1 MNQSNKKGL
10 RTEEVEQR
18 RQQFGYNELN
28 ISSTRNILQLA
39 YEVIKEPMFLLLLGC
54 GTLYFLLAEWAE
66 GIILLSWV
74 FVIIFITFY
83 QNRKTEKALESL
95 KKLSS
100 PRALVIRNGK
110 EERIPGREIVPDD
123 LVLIHEGDRI
133 PADGF
138 LIESSHLSIDES
150 ILTGESLPVSKS
162 LTSTPTMVYSGTL
175 VVQGRALIKV
185 SYTGLNT
192 AFGKIGKS
200 LQSIEI
206 EQTKLQKEIKL
217 LIKKLFYIG
226 GGVSVIVIFAFFI
239 TRGNIVD
246 ALLNGLA
253 TAMAMLPEEFPVV
266 LSVFLAIGA
275 WRLSS
280 KNLLTRKS
288 SAIET
293 LGSATVLCS
302 DKTGTITQ
310 NKMEVVSIYTNSMLL
325 SKELFTHHKKEIE
338 LILRV
343 AIYASHKQTIDP
355 MEKAIKTCEWAHQ
368 EINQSPLEIIKEYAF
383 SNDLTAMTQIVYS
396 NEDAFMVCCK
406 GAPETIFSLCKLSEP
421 VVNELLEIVHQLAEK
436 GQRVLGVANATWDKE
451 KKLPD
456 EQNGFNFELIG
467 LIGFEDP
474 IRPEVPK
481 AIEECMQAGI
491 KVIIITGDFPTTASS
506 IAEQAGLV
514 VQEPILTGSDLLI
527 MGDTEL
533 QEKIKTCNLFAR
545 IVPEQKLRIIQAL
558 KANGDI
564 VAMTGDGVNDAPA
577 LKAADIGISMGAKG
591 TDVAREASSMV
602 LLDDNFSSIVAAI
615 RAGRKIMDNLQKAM
629 TYILAIHTP
638 IIGLTL
644 IPAFV
649 PSFPIL
655 LMPLHIVMMELIID
669 PVCSIAFE
677 SEKEELNIMTRL
689 PRNPNE
695 SFFGVKKILK
705 STWTG
710 ILLLTAVIAV
720 YFLSIYAGHSAG
732 ETRALTF
739 STMIFGNLFLII
751 STLSNSRNALEVI
764 REKNKS
770 LIIIL
775 VTACSLL
782 FLMLLNANLRFVFSF
797 DFPGWE
803 HLGEAFIASFMVL
816 FILEFIKWRS
826 RRKLWSSL
834 TKKN

>member
-100 PRALVIRNGK
+100 PRALVIRNGM

-138 LIESSHLSIDES
+138 LIESLHLSIDES

-192 AFGKIGKS
+192 VFGKIGKS

-226 GGVSVIVIFAFFI
+226 GGVSVIVVFAFFI

-246 ALLNGLA
+246 ALLNGLS

-310 NKMEVVSIYTNSMLL
+310 NKMEVVSMYTNSMLL
-325 SKELFTHHKKEIE
+325 SKELFTHHKK
-338 LILRV
+338 
-343 AIYASHKQTIDP
+343 
-355 MEKAIKTCEWAHQ
+355 
-368 EINQSPLEIIKEYAF
+368 
-383 SNDLTAMTQIVYS
+383 
-396 NEDAFMVCCK
+396 
-406 GAPETIFSLCKLSEP
+406 
-421 VVNELLEIVHQLAEK
+421 
-436 GQRVLGVANATWDKE
+436 
-451 KKLPD
+451 
-456 EQNGFNFELIG
+456 
-467 LIGFEDP
+467 
-474 IRPEVPK
+474 
-481 AIEECMQAGI
+481 
-491 KVIIITGDFPTTASS
+491 
-506 IAEQAGLV
+506 
-514 VQEPILTGSDLLI
+514 
-527 MGDTEL
+527 
-533 QEKIKTCNLFAR
+533 
-545 IVPEQKLRIIQAL
+545 
-558 KANGDI
+558 
-564 VAMTGDGVNDAPA
+564 
-577 LKAADIGISMGAKG
+577 
-591 TDVAREASSMV
+591 
-602 LLDDNFSSIVAAI
+602 
-615 RAGRKIMDNLQKAM
+615 
-629 TYILAIHTP
+629 
-638 IIGLTL
+638 
-644 IPAFV
+644 
-649 PSFPIL
+649 
-655 LMPLHIVMMELIID
+655 
-669 PVCSIAFE
+669 
-677 SEKEELNIMTRL
+677 
-689 PRNPNE
+689 
-695 SFFGVKKILK
+695 
-705 STWTG
+705 
-710 ILLLTAVIAV
+710 
-720 YFLSIYAGHSAG
+720 
-732 ETRALTF
+732 
-739 STMIFGNLFLII
+739 
-751 STLSNSRNALEVI
+751 
-764 REKNKS
+764 
-770 LIIIL
+770 
-775 VTACSLL
+775 
-782 FLMLLNANLRFVFSF
+782 
-797 DFPGWE
+797 
-803 HLGEAFIASFMVL
+803 
-816 FILEFIKWRS
+816 
-826 RRKLWSSL
+826 
-834 TKKN
+834 

>member
-1 MNQSNKKGL
+1 MSHSNKKGL
-10 RTEEVEQR
+10 TTEEVAQR
-18 RQQFGYNELN
+18 LQKFGYNELN
-28 ISSTRNILQLA
+28 ISSSRNILQLA
-39 YEVIKEPMFLLLLGC
+39 YEVVKEPMFLLLLGC
-54 GTLYFLLAEWAE
+54 GTLYFFLSEWAE

-100 PRALVIRNGK
+100 PRALVIRNEI

-133 PADGF
+133 PADGY

-150 ILTGESLPVSKS
+150 ILTGESLPVSKLLS
-162 LTSTPTMVYSGTL
+162 SIPTMVYSGTL
-175 VVQGRALIKV
+175 AVQGRALIKV
-185 SYTGLNT
+185 SHTGLNT
-192 AFGKIGKS
+192 SFGKIGKS
-200 LQSIEI
+200 LQTIEI
-206 EQTKLQKEIKL
+206 EQTKLQKEIKS

-226 GGVSVIVIFAFFI
+226 GGISLLVIFAFYL
-239 TRGNIVD
+239 TRGNMVQ

-275 WRLSS
+275 WRLSG

-310 NKMEVVSIYTNSMLL
+310 NKMEVVSIYTNSILIT
-325 SKELFTHHKKEIE
+325 KEQFTDHKKDIE
-338 LILRV
+338 PILKI
-343 AIYASHKQTIDP
+343 AFYASHKQTIDP
-355 MEKAIKTCEWAHQ
+355 MEKAIKDCEWAHQ
-368 EINQSPLEIIKEYAF
+368 EINQSPLEITKEYAF
-383 SNDLTAMTQIVYS
+383 SNDLTAMTHVVSS
-396 NEDAFMVCCK
+396 NEEQFLVCCK
-406 GAPETIFSLCKLSEP
+406 GAPETIFNLCKLPENM
-421 VVNELLEIVHQLAEK
+421 VNDLLKIVHQLAQK
-436 GQRVLGVANATWDKE
+436 GQRVLGVAHARWDKE
-451 KKLPD
+451 NVLPD
-456 EQNGFNFELIG
+456 EQIGFNFSLIG

-491 KVIIITGDFPTTASS
+491 KVIIITGDFPTTARS

-527 MGDTEL
+527 LEESEL

-545 IVPEQKLRIIQAL
+545 IVPEQKLRIIKAL
-558 KANGDI
+558 KANGEV
-564 VAMTGDGVNDAPA
+564 VAMTGDGINDAPA

-649 PSFPIL
+649 PFFPIL

-677 SEKEELNIMTRL
+677 SEKEELNIMNRL

-695 SFFGVKKILK
+695 SFFGIKKILK

-710 ILLLTAVIAV
+710 ILLLIAVIAV
-720 YFLSIYAGHSAG
+720 YISSIYAGHSAG

-751 STLSNSRNALEVI
+751 STLSNSRNAIEVI
-764 REKNKS
+764 KEKNKS

-775 VTACSLL
+775 ITASSLL

-803 HLGEAFIASFMVL
+803 HLGEAFIAAFVVL
-816 FILEFIKWRS
+816 IILESFKWRS
-826 RRKLWSSL
+826 RIKLRKSL
-834 TKKN
+834 LKKN